1 MEGNIKSLENRLT
14 GVEDNLKDMGEL
26 LRQIKESLM
35 GNDFNKTGIIHT
47 IAEHH
52 QRLNTLE
59 RQFDR
64 TKYMIIGLSMGT
76 GGFLWEVIKG
86 FFDK

>member
-1 MEGNIKSLENRLT
+1 MEQNLTALENRLSS
-14 GVEDNLKDMGEL
+14 VEDL

-52 QRLNTLE
+52 QRLNNLE

-76 GGFLWEVIKG
+76 GGFLWEVVKA